1 MAVDKTIYA
10 ITNSISKS
18 VILALDYKFKE
29 FLGGKSHLYQFCN
42 VPCAGNLN
50 LSEPKSAKA
59 GTSPLVENVGHF
71 FLVVQQV
78 ASSSKI
84 KFNHLRRQLRLA
96 IVLFLSKE
104 ILSC

>member
-1 MAVDKTIYA
+1 MTVDMTSYA
-10 ITNSISKS
+10 KLIVLANLVPGASDLDLSK
-18 VILALDYKFKE
+18 
-29 FLGGKSHLYQFCN
+29 
-42 VPCAGNLN
+42 
-50 LSEPKSAKA
+50 PKSTKV

-96 IVLFLSKE
+96 IVLFLSKRKSQF
-104 ILSC
+104 LSFKHETTSPLSSPKLR